1 MRAHVRAGA
10 CACTWGVSC
19 LNDMSL
25 KQVEGLEALGS
36 DGRVVGRAKARNA
49 TEAAGERLWTIV
61 GDREGMDV
69 EERFWGLFWGDFLG
83 EEFKNE
89 WDVV

>member
-1 MRAHVRAGA
+1 MRVHVGE
-10 CACTWGVSC
+10 VSC
-19 LNDMSL
+19 LNDISL

-61 GDREGMDV
+61 GDRKGMDV
-69 EERFWGLFWGDFLG
+69 EERFWDLFWRSLG